1 MIRSLLALGL
11 GYVVMLASQLCGD
24 TALTA
29 LAPEVMPHPGE
40 ALDPAYFAYRLGT
53 GFFFIALG
61 AYTTALLA
69 GRTEMKHALGLAAL
83 SVAASILE
91 VQYYP
96 ATQPLWY
103 SVALMF
109 LSIPSALVGGYYR
122 ARQQKSSNSQTLR
135 LDRS

>member
-1 MIRSLLALGL
+1 MLRSLLALVL
-11 GYVVMLASQLCGD
+11 GYAVMLALQLGGD

-29 LAPEVMPHPGE
+29 IAPDMMPQPGE
-40 ALDPAYFAYRLGT
+40 PPDAAYFAYRLGT

-61 AYTTALLA
+61 GYITALLA
-69 GRTEMKHALGLAAL
+69 GRAPMKHALGLAAL

-96 ATQPLWY
+96 TTQPLWY

-109 LSIPSALVGGYYR
+109 LSIPSALAGGYYR
-122 ARQQKSSNSQTLR
+122 VRQLEENKSHTESGTG
-135 LDRS
+135 